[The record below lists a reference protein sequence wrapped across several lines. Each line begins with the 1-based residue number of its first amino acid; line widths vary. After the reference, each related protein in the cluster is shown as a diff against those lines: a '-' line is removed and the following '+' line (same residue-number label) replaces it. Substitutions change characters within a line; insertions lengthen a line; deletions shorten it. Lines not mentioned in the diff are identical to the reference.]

1 MKVEVSIFTP
11 TYNRAPTLRR
21 CYESIL
27 DQGYLEKIEWV
38 VINDGSNDH
47 TDEIIKEII
56 SENKIKLVYVRQG
69 NQGKQASWNKAL
81 GLAQGKYFVGLDS
94 DDALSS
100 LSLFRIIESNL
111 SLLEEED
118 VIGIRCLAINT
129 LTQKPSARSISNC
142 NLKLSWFDEFSSKN
156 NLGERIDILKTE
168 IIRSFPYP
176 IEKNIKFIPEVWF
189 YANIS
194 RAGYNF
200 IYTPEVLR
208 LFFDNDTT
216 NRLSR
221 TNVFKHAKGHYIAR
235 SAMLN
240 LIPFGTWLRNP
251 ISFIKAII
259 RFSQMA
265 NYLEIS
271 FDNRV
276 KKTNYFYA
284 FISYLFFPLSFK

>member
-11 TYNRAPTLRR
+11 TYNRAHTLRR

-27 DQGYLEKIEWV
+27 AQYFSEKIEWI

-47 TDEIIKEII
+47 TDEVIKEII
-56 SENKIKLVYVRQG
+56 SENKIKVVYVKQE
-69 NQGKQASWNKAL
+69 NQGKQAAWNKSL
-81 GLAQGKYFVGLDS
+81 ELARGKYFIGLDS
-94 DDALSS
+94 DDALLP

-111 SLLEEED
+111 SLLEEKD
-118 VIGIRCLAINT
+118 IIGIRCLAINSI
-129 LTQKPSARSISNC
+129 TQKPSARSISNS
-142 NLKLSWFDEFSSKN
+142 NLKLSWFEEFSSRN

-168 IIRSFPYP
+168 IIRYFPYP
-176 IEKNIKFIPEVWF
+176 VEKEIKFIPEVWF
-189 YANIS
+189 YANLS

-200 IYTPEVLR
+200 IYTSEVLR
-208 LFFDNDTT
+208 LFFDNDIT

-235 SAMLN
+235 SAMLK
-240 LIPFGTWLRNP
+240 LIPLRTWLRNP

-284 FISYLFFPLSFK
+284 VLSYLFFPLSFK